1 MAENSATPPVKCPN
15 CSAVLRFKTAPKP
28 TAFVTCPLCKSR
40 RPVGDYVALAVKTPP
55 QTPPPMPQS
64 RPGVLEFAGAL
75 FPLARG
81 RNVVGRKA
89 STSTATLQ
97 LPDESRYMSR
107 EHFVVEVS
115 AASSGRLRHELTLYK
130 DNVQPTWVNS
140 MPLMHGER
148 VELHHGDKIMVKP
161 MGGNPL
167 IIAFVNHDEAN
178 R

>member
-1 MAENSATPPVKCPN
+1 MPP
-15 CSAVLRFKTAPKP
+15 A
-28 TAFVTCPLCKSR
+28 
-40 RPVGDYVALAVKTPP
+40 
-55 QTPPPMPQS
+55 
-64 RPGVLEFAGAL
+64 RPGGLEFAGAF

-89 STSTATLQ
+89 STSTASLQ

-115 AASSGRLRHELTLYK
+115 VASSGRLRHELTLYK